1 MLEIRDL
8 RVSIEGREI
17 IHIDHLDL
25 QSGSRLGLV
34 GESGSG
40 KTMTVKAIAGLLP
53 DDTKISGSIKFDG
66 RDLLTLSDRE
76 FANVR
81 GNKIGFVFQ
90 DPARSLNPMMRIG
103 KQVSEAIRIHTD
115 LKGSAVTEKVIDLLG
130 QVQLPDPASLLR
142 RYPHQL
148 SGGQQQRVM
157 IAAAIA
163 ADPDLLIADE
173 PTTALDVTVQEEIL
187 HLLIS
192 LSEKRKMSLLFV
204 SHDLGVIRFVCDR
217 VAVIYGGNIVESGL
231 VEEVVANPL
240 HRYTSALLA
249 ANPGMPKDNNFSA
262 FMGKRLQTITGSVPA
277 VGKFPSGC
285 RFRNRCQFA
294 TDECSTVPST
304 VTTDSDHQYL
314 CWNPSSGGAS

>member
-204 SHDLGVIRFVCDR
+204 SHDLGVVRFVCER

-231 VEEVVANPL
+231 IEEVVINPL

-262 FMGKRLQTITGSVPA
+262 FMGKRLQTLTGSVPA

-285 RFRNRCQFA
+285 RFRNRCQHV
-294 TDECSTVPST
+294 TDECSTVPPT

>member
-8 RVSIEGREI
+8 RVSIDGAEI

-53 DDTKISGSIKFDG
+53 DETKISGTVKFDG

-76 FANVR
+76 FAKVR

-130 QVQLPDPASLLR
+130 QVQLQDPASLLR

-187 HLLIS
+187 RLLIS

-285 RFRNRCQFA
+285 RFRNRCQFV
-294 TDECSTVPST
+294 TDECSSVPPE
-304 VTTDSDHQYL
+304 VTTESDHQYL
-314 CWNPSSGGAS
+314 CWNPSSGSAS

>member
-204 SHDLGVIRFVCDR
+204 SHDLGVVRFVCER

-231 VEEVVANPL
+231 IEEVVTNPL
-240 HRYTSALLA
+240 HRYTSSLLA
-249 ANPGMPKDNNFSA
+249 ANPVMPKDNNFSA

-294 TDECSTVPST
+294 TDECSTVPPT

>member
-53 DDTKISGSIKFDG
+53 DGTKISGSIKFDG
-66 RDLLTLSDRE
+66 QDLLTLSDRE
-76 FANVR
+76 FAKVR

-103 KQVSEAIRIHTD
+103 KQVSEAIRIHSD

-187 HLLIS
+187 RLLIS
-192 LSEKRKMSLLFV
+192 LSEKRNMSLLFV
-204 SHDLGVIRFVCDR
+204 SHDLGVIRFVCDS

-231 VEEVVANPL
+231 VEEVVTNPL

-262 FMGKRLQTITGSVPA
+262 FIGKRLQTITGSVPA

-285 RFRNRCQFA
+285 RFRNRCQFV
-294 TDECSTVPST
+294 TDECSSVPPT
-304 VTTDSDHQYL
+304 VTTESDHQYL

>member
-53 DDTKISGSIKFDG
+53 DDTKISGSVKFDG
-66 RDLLTLSDRE
+66 RDLLTLNDRE
-76 FANVR
+76 FAKVR
-81 GNKIGFVFQ
+81 GKKIGFVFQ

-130 QVQLPDPASLLR
+130 QVQLPDPATLLR

-163 ADPDLLIADE
+163 ADPDILIADE

-187 HLLIS
+187 RLLIS

-204 SHDLGVIRFVCDR
+204 SHDLGVIRFVCER
-217 VAVIYGGNIVESGL
+217 VAVIYGGNIVESGR
-231 VEEVVANPL
+231 VDEVVNNPL

-294 TDECSTVPST
+294 TDECTTVPPT
-304 VTTDSDHQYL
+304 VTTESDHQYL

>member
-187 HLLIS
+187 HDFAEREAQDELAFCES
-192 LSEKRKMSLLFV
+192 RPWSS
-204 SHDLGVIRFVCDR
+204 SVC
-217 VAVIYGGNIVESGL
+217 L
-231 VEEVVANPL
+231 
-240 HRYTSALLA
+240 
-249 ANPGMPKDNNFSA
+249 
-262 FMGKRLQTITGSVPA
+262 
-277 VGKFPSGC
+277 
-285 RFRNRCQFA
+285 
-294 TDECSTVPST
+294 
-304 VTTDSDHQYL
+304 
-314 CWNPSSGGAS
+314 

>member
-204 SHDLGVIRFVCDR
+204 SHDLGVVRFVCER

-231 VEEVVANPL
+231 IEEVVTNPL

-262 FMGKRLQTITGSVPA
+262 FIGKRLQTITGSVPA

-294 TDECSTVPST
+294 TDECSTVPPT
-304 VTTDSDHQYL
+304 VTTESDHQYL

>member
-1 MLEIRDL
+1 MLQLRNL
-8 RVSIEGREI
+8 RVVIGDHEI
-17 IHIDHLDL
+17 INIDHLDL
-25 QSGSRLGLV
+25 RPGSRLGLV

-40 KTMTVKAIAGLLP
+40 KTMTAKAIAGLLP
-53 DDTKISGSIKFDG
+53 DEAKVSGEVNFDG
-66 RDLLTLSDRE
+66 QNLLTLGDRE
-76 FANVR
+76 LAKVR
-81 GNKIGFVFQ
+81 GKRIGFVFQ

-115 LKGSAVTEKVIDLLG
+115 LKGKAVTDKVVDLLR
-130 QVQLPDPASLLR
+130 QVQLPEPETLVR

-187 HLLIS
+187 RLLIS
-192 LSEKRKMSLLFV
+192 LSEQRKMSLLFV

-217 VAVIYGGNIVESGL
+217 VAVIYGGNIVESGGID
-231 VEEVVANPL
+231 NIIDRPR

-249 ANPGMPKDNNFSA
+249 ANPGMPKNDSFST
-262 FMGKRLQTITGSVPA
+262 FIGRRLETITGSVPA

-285 RFRNRCQFA
+285 RFRNRCQSA
-294 TDECSTVPST
+294 TDECATMPTISKAG
-304 VTTDSDHQYL
+304 DEHEFL
-314 CWNPSSGGAS
+314 CWHPAERADS

>member
-204 SHDLGVIRFVCDR
+204 SHDLGVVRFVCER

-231 VEEVVANPL
+231 IEEVVINPL

-294 TDECSTVPST
+294 TDECSTVPPT

>member
-204 SHDLGVIRFVCDR
+204 SHDLGVVRFVCER
-217 VAVIYGGNIVESGL
+217 VAVIYGGNIVGSGL
-231 VEEVVANPL
+231 IEEVVTNPL

-294 TDECSTVPST
+294 TDECSTVPPT